1 MNNINTFDID
11 GVIYMGK
18 YGGVY
23 PGLNDIII
31 TGRSFEES
39 EETLGMLTKK
49 GIHNKVMFNELSF
62 DNKSRESSGIHKGNT
77 IIKLE
82 EQGYKIG
89 IHFEDDPIQIEMIKK
104 IVPHINIVYMQHDL
118 TEKENVRHTEWE
130 SK

>member
-1 MNNINTFDID
+1 MKFGIKVFQQKLYKIGDRMNNINTFDID
-11 GVIYMGK
+11 GVIYMGE

-82 EQGYKIG
+82 
-89 IHFEDDPIQIEMIKK
+89 
-104 IVPHINIVYMQHDL
+104 
-118 TEKENVRHTEWE
+118 
-130 SK
+130 